1 MNKIQLQHKL
11 VLKAEKPGLG
21 NLDNGFLKGEDFQV
35 KHIYPQTSPA
45 GDFKMFI

>member
-21 NLDNGFLKGEDFQV
+21 NLDNGFLQGKDFQV
-35 KHIYPQTSPA
+35 KHIYPQMSPA
-45 GDFKMFI
+45 GDFEMFL